1 MANEGKKEPISDLT
15 THNLKRE
22 EEVRAATR
30 RLDEYLVTK
39 FDLNKP
45 KSSKGEPKEKIQKEE
60 PKTSKVEESE
70 QATKSAESKN
80 EKKTEEKDSK
90 TKAADK

>member
-22 EEVRAATR
+22 EEVRAATK
-30 RLDEYLVTK
+30 RLDEYLVTE

-45 KSSKGEPKEKIQKEE
+45 KSSKGETEEKIQKEK
-60 PKTSKVEESE
+60 PKTSEVKESE
-70 QATKSAESKN
+70 QAPKSAESKN
-80 EKKTEEKDSK
+80 DKNTGEKESK
-90 TKAADK
+90 AKVVDK